1 MKSSRELTHTIMVVS
16 PAIVRNYREIFDLD
30 EVAV

>member
-1 MKSSRELTHTIMVVS
+1 MKSSRELTRTITVVS

-30 EVAV
+30 EVV